1 MFSSKAETLS
11 ALSKRKLIFKIPN
24 LNYYT
29 YKDWKINK
37 KKILNSIQKNY
48 NNKLIALRSSAIDED
63 NLKHKKIT
71 PELKQLGLIHLI
83 NQWMTPSQWVKFI
96 KISTNLSFFPK
107 KNQNYLLKI

>member
-1 MFSSKAETLS
+1 MKMFSSKAETLS

-63 NLKHKKIT
+63 NLNNSNAGKYKSFLNIRFSNKQVEKKIN
-71 PELKQLGLIHLI
+71 EIF
-83 NQWMTPSQWVKFI
+83 NSYRKFR
-96 KISTNLSFFPK
+96 
-107 KNQNYLLKI
+107 